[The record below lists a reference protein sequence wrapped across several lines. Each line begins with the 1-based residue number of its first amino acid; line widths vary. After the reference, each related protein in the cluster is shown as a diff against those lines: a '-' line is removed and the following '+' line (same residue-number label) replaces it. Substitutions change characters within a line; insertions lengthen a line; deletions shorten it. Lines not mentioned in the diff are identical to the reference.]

1 MRKVLVRGS
10 AAGAAMLLV
19 AACAAQEQPNP
30 EGAVQEADVAEIRR
44 LEQEFVAAELS
55 GDVDAVLAIRTDDV
69 VWMAPGIPTAEGQ
82 AAVRRLLQGNPAHAI
97 AFTVTP
103 ARTEAHGDLA
113 YNRGTWSG
121 RFVAGT
127 DTSQNHGRYV
137 QIWRRVNGQWRIAVD
152 MFHTDLTPD

>member
-10 AAGAAMLLV
+10 AAGAAILLV
-19 AACAAQEQPNP
+19 AGCAAQEQPSP
-30 EGAVQEADVAEIRR
+30 GALQAADVGEIRR

-55 GDVDAVLAIRTDDV
+55 RDVDAVLAIRTDDV

-82 AAVRRLLQGNPAHAI
+82 AAVRRLLQGNPGHAI

-103 ARTEAHGDLA
+103 ARTEVHGDLA

-121 RFVAGT
+121 RFVAGN
-127 DTSQNHGRYV
+127 DTSQDHGKYV
-137 QIWRRVNGQWRIAVD
+137 QIWRRVNGEWRIAVD
-152 MFHTDLTPD
+152 MFHSDLAPD